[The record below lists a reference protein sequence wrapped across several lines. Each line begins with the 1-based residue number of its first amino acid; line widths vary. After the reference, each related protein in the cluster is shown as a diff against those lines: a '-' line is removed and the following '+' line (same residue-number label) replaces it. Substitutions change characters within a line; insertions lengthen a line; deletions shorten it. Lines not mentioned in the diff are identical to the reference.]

1 LAVNSSSLTGAV
13 RNAARGSFATSAARS
28 SCTHPETTAMPAPL
42 PNFRVSPTR
51 SGRYTKGI
59 PRFVGTTTSK
69 RFFSKRSSSSAG

>member
-1 LAVNSSSLTGAV
+1 MNSSSLTGTA
-13 RNAARGSFATSAARS
+13 RNAARGSFANSATKS
-28 SCTHPETTAMPAPL
+28 SCTHPETTTMPAPL
-42 PNFRVSPTR
+42 PNFLVSATR